1 MVTTQEPRIRFVKD
15 DVIVAEMWEL
25 GNGKLGFYNPE
36 TDDYFTLGDGAVDFT
51 NLDLENIGSV
61 DLSGTEIEVST
72 LTVTDSF
79 VDAANVSHS
88 GELADADT
96 TADLT
101 EPGGVLV
108 SSQLPDLA
116 ITSITVV
123 ADESERLALDA
134 EEGDV
139 AIQTD
144 TSSTYILST
153 NDPTVD
159 GNWKKVQI
167 DILAAIDGQQITPSS
182 INGFVATGDINL
194 SQNNLIDDSSG
205 SAITLWDA
213 VNQYIPQS
221 TLENDSVTVT
231 AGSGLT
237 GGGSVSLGSSTSLN
251 LTNDSV
257 TVTAGSG
264 LTGGG
269 SVSLGGSITVTHADT
284 SSQGDVSTGAGE
296 AIDAVT
302 LDGDGH
308 VTGLGTVD
316 FDGRFYNEGQTVDN
330 ADNVD
335 GYDIQ
340 KNGTDGTGIINL
352 KTN

>member
-15 DVIVAEMWEL
+15 DLIVAEMWEL

-51 NLDLENIGSV
+51 NLDLENVGNV
-61 DLSGTEIEVST
+61 DLSGTDIEVST

-88 GELADADT
+88 GELADAET

-116 ITSITVV
+116 ITSINVV
-123 ADESERLALDA
+123 ADETERLALDA

-159 GNWKKVQI
+159 GNWKEVQI
-167 DILAAIDGQQITPSS
+167 DILGAIDGQQITPSS
-182 INGFVATGDINL
+182 IGGFTATGDINL
-194 SQNNLIDDSSG
+194 SQNNLVDDSSG
-205 SAITLWDA
+205 SVITLWDA
-213 VNQYIPQS
+213 VNQYIPQT

-237 GGGSVSLGSSTSLN
+237 GGGN
-251 LTNDSV
+251 
-257 TVTAGSG
+257 
-264 LTGGG
+264 
-269 SVSLGGSITVTHADT
+269 VSLGGSITVTHADT
-284 SSQGDVSTGAGE
+284 SSQGDVSTSAGE
-296 AIDAVT
+296 AIDTVS

-308 VTGLGTVD
+308 VTELGTVD

-330 ADNVD
+330 ADNID
-335 GYDIQ
+335 GYDVQ
-340 KNGTDGTGIINL
+340 KNGIDGNGIINF